1 MPQREEKGQ
10 YFVKNKQKREKV
22 QKNIEMSMTMW

>member
-10 YFVKNKQKREKV
+10 YFVKNKQKREKME
-22 QKNIEMSMTMW
+22 KNIEISVTM

>member
-10 YFVKNKQKREKV
+10 YFVKNKQKREKME
-22 QKNIEMSMTMW
+22 KNIEISMTM